1 MKKSYLCLISYSFS
15 LIALS
20 EIINQHP
27 IISVICYFISFILL
41 YPAKISLSKKNIIT
55 SIILSISCYLLS
67 LILKLNINF
76 IFILIHIFYNV
87 ILLSIIKGLKIG
99 SYHYCLKMILISL
112 AILFSLL
119 LICSLVSYLLTQE
132 NSSCL
137 SYSLICAI
145 FSLPF
150 LYCYFTTRNKF
161 FQKTLN

>member
-27 IISVICYFISFILL
+27 IISLICYIISFILL
-41 YPAKISLSKKNIIT
+41 YPTKITLNKKSIIT
-55 SIILSISCYLLS
+55 SIILSLSCYILS

-76 IFILIHIFYNV
+76 IFIIIHIFYNT
-87 ILLSIIKGLKIG
+87 ILISIIKGLKIS
-99 SYHYCLKMILISL
+99 SYCYCLKMILISL

-132 NSSCL
+132 SSSCL
-137 SYSLICAI
+137 SYSLICGL

-150 LYCYFTTRNKF
+150 LYCYFSTKNKF
-161 FQKTLN
+161 FRKRLN